1 MAASAKE
8 FPAETE
14 TEERHLDF
22 NAGEYTFFI
31 ESATS
36 RAAGFW
42 WRREL
47 TFLNQLRATDSNETF
62 VSCVPLA

>member
-36 RAAGFW
+36 KAAGFW
-42 WRREL
+42 WRRGW
-47 TFLNQLRATDSNETF
+47 RS
-62 VSCVPLA
+62 